1 MFSNKRLGF
10 ISFQQKTTS
19 RQRTK
24 RRWRR
29 RRRRRLSL
37 LFLTVEVAADENKNQ
52 LMGHDKEEQWS
63 WSWQKANKDPISS
76 NLFLKRVD
84 LKNAQ
89 GTHLLGVRRIGCL
102 IEWRGSGE
110 ARLKLEIEEEK
121 KLERKIG
128 LSVILKPS
136 PSDAQLAFLVCS
148 ASCGR
153 LFWKGGS
160 LTANGILT
168 YLNWRLSDTELA
180 TFPSVRTAQSIF
192 FSSERESRRE

>member
-29 RRRRRLSL
+29 RRRLSL

-52 LMGHDKEEQWS
+52 LIGHDKEKLRS

-76 NLFLKRVD
+76 NLFLRRVE
-84 LKNAQ
+84 LKNTEE
-89 GTHLLGVRRIGCL
+89 THLWGVRRIGCL

-110 ARLKLEIEEEK
+110 ARLKLEIEEKKNSNEK
-121 KLERKIG
+121 
-128 LSVILKPS
+128 
-136 PSDAQLAFLVCS
+136 S
-148 ASCGR
+148 ACR
-153 LFWKGGS
+153 
-160 LTANGILT
+160 
-168 YLNWRLSDTELA
+168 R
-180 TFPSVRTAQSIF
+180 
-192 FSSERESRRE
+192 FSSLRHQMHSWRFLYVAPLAVDSSEKVAL